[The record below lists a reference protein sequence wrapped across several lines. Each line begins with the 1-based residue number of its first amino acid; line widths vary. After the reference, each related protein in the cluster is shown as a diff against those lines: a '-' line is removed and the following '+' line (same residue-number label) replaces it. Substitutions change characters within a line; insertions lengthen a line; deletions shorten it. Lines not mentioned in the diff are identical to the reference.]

1 MGSAA
6 RARPEAPAA
15 NTSSPSAHPLNLL
28 LIWSGLT
35 PAINCQSC
43 SLAPGYPA
51 LFGRGGS
58 RVINQVV
65 TNEGSVQTRGKVPG
79 PGLGTAGGFQRKA
92 GSGTSGIWAGFGNFF
107 PALAVLRSRCWRA
120 LAAPGAV
127 AWRDTAPVSP
137 LAPAACPRLPAP
149 CHRGRAPR
157 EPGLELQL
165 AALIPL
171 QVPRDFGRAG
181 SRFSH
186 FFFPPRIFPCAPWL
200 LCKPGKSSWGE
211 GQGMSP
217 VLWHRHHPQ
226 RTLKRS
232 STLPQ
237 TTLNPFQRSRA
248 SVSHLRRL
256 LEARGSGRW
265 ALFLG
270 FREVRVSLCLSVF
283 VFPRRGK
290 K

>member
-79 PGLGTAGGFQRKA
+79 PGRGTAGGFQRKA

-107 PALAVLRSRCWRA
+107 PALAVLQSRCSRA

-127 AWRDTAPVSP
+127 AWRDTTPVSP

-181 SRFSH
+181 SPFH
-186 FFFPPRIFPCAPWL
+186 LFLFPPGFSPAR
-200 LCKPGKSSWGE
+200 PGCSANLGN
-211 GQGMSP
+211 
-217 VLWHRHHPQ
+217 HPGGKD
-226 RTLKRS
+226 RECPPSCGT
-232 STLPQ
+232 TA
-237 TTLNPFQRSRA
+237 TTLSADSRGAQPF
-248 SVSHLRRL
+248 
-256 LEARGSGRW
+256 
-265 ALFLG
+265 
-270 FREVRVSLCLSVF
+270 
-283 VFPRRGK
+283 PK
-290 K
+290 PP